1 MSTNVSARA
10 AFLRFLF
17 RRLAAGVALAIGVTA
32 VTFSLTNLVPGDPAL
47 AALGE
52 VGMDNPAAVQ
62 AFRDRYRL
70 DDPVPVQ
77 YLAYLTNIAQGDLGE
92 SQRTRRPVARDL
104 GEFIPAT
111 LELAVVAIAIA
122 IVVGLALGTLA
133 AVRKDGVLD
142 QVVRVFSLTG
152 VSMPA
157 FWLALLA
164 FYWLSFRLQIFP
176 GIGRLDP
183 GVRAPPRVTGMY
195 SVDALVA
202 RDGETFRNALSHTL
216 LPASVLAAN
225 AIGLLTRFTRSAVLE
240 VLGEDYIRTAW
251 AKGLRGR
258 KVVIRHVLRA
268 ALVPVITL
276 IGLMFGTVL
285 SGTVL
290 VEAIFSWPGVGQYA
304 FMSANALDVPA
315 IAGVAMFIAVAY
327 VSINI
332 VVDVL
337 YGAID
342 PRIRVE

>member
-1 MSTNVSARA
+1 MSERTTGRA
-10 AFLRFLF
+10 AFLRFLS
-17 RRLAAGVALAIGVTA
+17 RRLAAGVALVVGVTA
-32 VTFSLTNLVPGDPAL
+32 VTFSLTNLVPADPAL

-52 VGMDNPAAVQ
+52 VAFDNPAAVQ

-70 DDPVPVQ
+70 DDPLPVQ
-77 YLAYLTNIAQGDLGE
+77 YWTYLTNILQGDLGE
-92 SQRTRRPVARDL
+92 SQRTRRPVAQDL

-111 LELAVVAIAIA
+111 LELAMVAITIA
-122 IVVGLALGTLA
+122 IVVGVAIGTVA

-142 QVVRVFSLTG
+142 QVIRVFSLTG

-164 FYWLSFRLQIFP
+164 FYWLSFRYQLFP

-183 GVRAPPRVTGMY
+183 GVRAPPTVTGMY
-195 SVDALVA
+195 TIDAALA
-202 RDGETFRNALSHTL
+202 GEWATFRNAAAHTL
-216 LPASVLAAN
+216 LPAAVLAAN

-240 VLGEDYIRTAW
+240 VLDEDYVRTAR
-251 AKGLRGR
+251 AKGLRGS
-258 KVVIRHVLRA
+258 KVVVRHVLRA
-268 ALVPVITL
+268 ALVPVVTL
-276 IGLMFGTVL
+276 IGLLFGSVL

-304 FMSANALDVPA
+304 FLSANNLDVPA
-315 IAGVAMFIAVAY
+315 IAGVAMFVAVAY
-327 VSINI
+327 VTINI
-332 VVDVL
+332 VVDLL

>member
-1 MSTNVSARA
+1 MTDRSSGRA
-10 AFLRFLF
+10 AFLRFLI
-17 RRLAAGVALAIGVTA
+17 RRVAAGLALIIGVTA
-32 VTFSLTNLVPGDPAL
+32 VSFTLTNLVPADPAL

-52 VGMDNPAAVQ
+52 AGLDNPAAVE

-77 YLAYLTNIAQGDLGE
+77 YAAYLGNIVQGDLGE

-111 LELAVVAIAIA
+111 IELAVVAISIA
-122 IVVGLALGTLA
+122 IIVGLALGTIA
-133 AVRKDGVLD
+133 AVRKDGLLD
-142 QVVRVFSLTG
+142 QVIRVLSLTG

-164 FYWLSFRLQIFP
+164 FYWLSFRYQLFP

-183 GVRAPPRVTGMY
+183 GVRAPPTVTGLY
-195 SVDALVA
+195 TLDAIFA
-202 RDGETFRNALSHTL
+202 GDWETFRNAASHAL
-216 LPASVLAAN
+216 LPGAVLASN
-225 AIGLLTRFTRSAVLE
+225 AVGLLTRFTRSAVLE
-240 VLGEDYIRTAW
+240 VLEEDYVRTAW

-258 KVVIRHVLRA
+258 KVVLRHVLRA
-268 ALVPVITL
+268 ALVPVVTL
-276 IGLMFGTVL
+276 IGLMFGQVL

-304 FMSANALDVPA
+304 FLSANHLDVPA
-315 IAGVAMFIAVAY
+315 IAGVAMFVAVAY
-327 VSINI
+327 VTINI
-332 VVDVL
+332 VVDLL

-342 PRIRVE
+342 PRIRVH